1 MKLQS
6 NWQPTFYK
14 ASFLKNPYNISM
26 KKFYTLLLAVLAGPV
41 WAAPSVTDLD
51 SWQLPEPEP
60 VKPVVAPA
68 RPRVKAK
75 PQPVND
81 EPELIVEMGGAYR
94 ATNTQDPDEIPVMR
108 RSATQLARRLANKGR
123 FYVLLNANVVS
134 TQDSTITAKDGTRY
148 AYVRFGKD
156 GSTYRKFLFEAGG
169 DQKLVA
175 VADSVPGVL
184 QLNARYGVNIGPTEN
199 DFKRAY
205 PNATVTVVKNE
216 QENKEYHSYQ
226 IEGPVFLIFENGK
239 LVQQFAQADELAAFM
254 QTIGAANTGVAAQQ
268 AKEQTELEK
277 ARLEEQAKHNRHHHS
292 SGTRRKALVE
302 GGTLNDQMYLPQ
314 VTHPEHYQGA
324 DLPALTPS
332 GPKAGTVLMRDV
344 DGKYMNNK

>member
-1 MKLQS
+1 
-6 NWQPTFYK
+6 
-14 ASFLKNPYNISM
+14 M
-26 KKFYTLLLAVLAGPV
+26 KKFYTLLLAVIAGPV
-41 WAAPSVTDLD
+41 WAVPSVTDLD

-60 VKPVVAPA
+60 VKHVAAPA
-68 RPRVKAK
+68 RTRVQAK
-75 PQPVND
+75 PQPAND
-81 EPELIVEMGGAYR
+81 EPELIVEMGGGAYTA

-184 QLNARYGVNIGPTEN
+184 QLNARYGVNIGPTET

-205 PNATVTVVKNE
+205 PTATVTVVKNE

-239 LVQQFAQADELAAFM
+239 LVQQFAQAEELAAFM

-277 ARLEEQAKHNRHHHS
+277 ARLEEQAKHNRRHRHS
-292 SGTRRKALVE
+292 SGTRHKALVE
-302 GGTLNDQMYLPQ
+302 GGTLEDQMYLPH
-314 VTHPEHYQGA
+314 VADPERYK
-324 DLPALTPS
+324 DRELPPLTPS

>member
-1 MKLQS
+1 
-6 NWQPTFYK
+6 
-14 ASFLKNPYNISM
+14 M
-26 KKFYTLLLAVLAGPV
+26 KKFYVFLLAVLTGPV

-60 VKPVVAPA
+60 AKPVVTPA
-68 RPRVKAK
+68 RPHVPAG
-75 PQPVND
+75 PQSVDN
-81 EPELIVEMGGAYR
+81 EPEFKVEMTGSSYYTA
-94 ATNTQDPDEIPVMR
+94 AKNTQDPDEIPVLR
-108 RSATQLARRLANKGR
+108 RSAAQLAKRLANKGR

-134 TQDSTITAKDGTRY
+134 TQDNIITAKDGTRY

-175 VADSVPGVL
+175 VADSVPDVL

-205 PNATVTVVKNE
+205 PKAIVTTVKNE

-226 IEGPVFLIFENGK
+226 IDGPVFLIFENEK
-239 LVQQFAQADELAAFM
+239 LVQQFARANELAAFM

-268 AKEQTELEK
+268 AKEQTELERV
-277 ARLEEQAKHNRHHHS
+277 RLEEQARRNRNRHRHPARPPH
-292 SGTRRKALVE
+292 KALIE
-302 GGTLNDQMYLPQ
+302 GGTVEDQMYLPR
-314 VTHPEHYQGA
+314 VNNPERYQGA
-324 DLPALTPS
+324 DLEPLTPR
-332 GPKAGTVLMRDV
+332 GPEAGTVLMRDV